1 MSPTAAFEF
10 EALIGGDSP
19 LKEKNKIFQAY
30 HLKRTTN
37 FFFYIDIMRTI
48 LKEYEKSGMFR
59 VISTFHTEVSNLP

>member
-19 LKEKNKIFQAY
+19 LKEKNFPSLPLKKDDKI
-30 HLKRTTN
+30 
-37 FFFYIDIMRTI
+37 FFYIDIMKTI

-59 VISTFHTEVSNLP
+59 VISTFHTEVPNLP

>member
-30 HLKRTTN
+30 HLKRTTKFFLHRYYENN
-37 FFFYIDIMRTI
+37 FKRIRKKRYVPRYQHVPHRSF
-48 LKEYEKSGMFR
+48 
-59 VISTFHTEVSNLP
+59 